1 MQGIARS
8 LTLMF
13 LAAVAGGCSNRT
25 PLPASAPGP
34 RVDGAL
40 DLGALSSDAVLDL
53 VIGVRLRAEPA
64 LLKFLMAQPDTG
76 DTMTADDFADAF
88 AVSSAEY
95 GRVRVWLLA
104 HGFTITR
111 VTTGRTSIS
120 VRATAAVVEQAF
132 GAQLHEF
139 QDARG
144 RFYAAVDG
152 LSLAPEIAP
161 SVGGVVGV
169 EGGLPWV
176 PHLVHPPAPAPNAAG
191 QPFGA
196 TDLETQYN
204 ASAITTPGKGETIV
218 ILGAG
223 NAPVAA
229 DVAGYYSTYKP
240 YGQAT
245 NPGTYNV
252 EQVGGANRDPNAIAE
267 EERQENT
274 LDVEMLAAMAPYADV
289 VHVLTATNTPGLF
302 ADGIS
307 YIVEQ
312 HKTAH
317 AVSVSYGTC
326 ERGAAGY
333 MPTVH
338 AMLAQ
343 AKAEGQ
349 TWFFA
354 SGDTG
359 TDACRAGTSNKIVS
373 AGWPASA
380 PWAVGVGGTQ
390 INSGTTEVAWN
401 SYPGSILAPGAGGG
415 GGVSESLD
423 KPAYQMGATPNDG
436 ARDEPDVA
444 ALAGSPNINIYL
456 AGASPFGNTVP
467 VGGTSA
473 AAPVW
478 AGIWALLEQAKNHVA
493 ITTNLEGLYTLGKSG
508 KGFHD
513 VTSGNNGGPGDTA
526 TGGYPAGPGYDLA
539 TGWGSPN
546 AAELI
551 ANWQ

>member
-1 MQGIARS
+1 MTRICLS
-8 LTLMF
+8 LSLLLF
-13 LAAVAGGCSNRT
+13 AACSNRT
-25 PLPASAPGP
+25 TLPASAPGP
-34 RVDGAL
+34 RVDGAV
-40 DLGALSSDAVLDL
+40 DLGQLPRDAAVDL
-53 VIGVRLRAEPA
+53 VIGLHLRAAPA
-64 LLKFLMAQPDTG
+64 LQKFLERQDQTL
-76 DTMTADDFADAF
+76 DTMSPEDFADSF
-88 AVSSAEY
+88 AVSAVEY
-95 GRVRVWLLA
+95 ADVRRWLVA

-111 VTTGRTSIS
+111 TTAGRTTIS
-120 VRATAAVVEQAF
+120 VRATADVVEQAF
-132 GAQLHEF
+132 GAALHEYE
-139 QDARG
+139 DGDG
-144 RFYAAVDG
+144 RFYAAVDA
-152 LSLAPEIAP
+152 LTLAPEIAP
-161 SVGGVVGV
+161 SVGGIIGV

-176 PHLVHPPAPAPNAAG
+176 SHMVHPPAPAPNAAN
-191 QPFGA
+191 QPYGA
-196 TDLETQYN
+196 TDLESQYQT
-204 ASAITTPGKGETIV
+204 SAITTPGSGETIV

-223 NAPVAA
+223 NGPVAS
-229 DVAGYYSTYKP
+229 DIAGYFSTYKP

-245 NPGTYNV
+245 NPGSYKV
-252 EQVGGANRDPNAIAE
+252 EQVGGPNRDPNDIAE
-267 EERQENT
+267 LERQENT
-274 LDVEMLAAMAPYADV
+274 LDIDMIAAIAPYASV

-312 HKTAH
+312 HKEAH

-326 ERGAAGY
+326 ERGAASY
-333 MPTVH
+333 MPTMH
-338 AMLAQ
+338 AMLAE

-354 SGDTG
+354 AGDTG
-359 TDACRAGTSNKIVS
+359 TDACRSGTTNKIVS

-380 PWAVGVGGTQ
+380 PWVVGVGGTQ
-390 INSGTTEVAWN
+390 ISTGTTEVTWN
-401 SYPGSILAPGAGGG
+401 SYPGSILAPGAAGG

-423 KPAYQMGATPNDG
+423 KPAYQMGVTPNDG

-473 AAPVW
+473 AAPMW
-478 AGIWALLEQAKNHVA
+478 AGVWALLEQAKNHVA
-493 ITTNLEGLYTLGKSG
+493 ITNSLEGLYTLGKNG

-513 VTSGNNGGPGDTA
+513 VTSGNNGGPGDTG
-526 TGGYPAGPGYDLA
+526 TGGYPAAMGYDLA

-546 AAELI
+546 TAELI

>member
-1 MQGIARS
+1 MQRTA
-8 LTLMF
+8 LTLSLSLF
-13 LAAVAGGCSNRT
+13 ALVVGCSDRT
-25 PLPASAPGP
+25 PAPGASSGV
-34 RVDGAL
+34 RVDGAI
-40 DLGALSSDAVLDL
+40 DLGALSRDTVVDL
-53 VIGVRLRAEPA
+53 VIGLRLRAEPA
-64 LLKFLMAQPDTG
+64 LQKFLDAQPDTH
-76 DTMTADDFADAF
+76 DTMTPDDFADAF
-88 AVSSAEY
+88 AISAGDY
-95 GRVRVWLLA
+95 ARVRNWLVA
-104 HGFTITR
+104 QGFVITR
-111 VTTGRTSIS
+111 TTRGRTSLS
-120 VRATAAVVEQAF
+120 VRATADVVERAF
-132 GAQLHEF
+132 GAALHSYE
-139 QDARG
+139 DRDG
-144 RFYAAVDG
+144 RFFAAVQA
-152 LSLAPEIAP
+152 LTLAPDVAP

-169 EGGLPWV
+169 SGELPWV
-176 PHLVHPPAPAPNAAG
+176 PHLVHPPAQPAAAG

-204 ASAITTPGKGETIV
+204 TSAITQPGKGQTVV

-223 NAPVAA
+223 NAPVAS

-245 NPGTYNV
+245 NPGTYKV
-252 EQVGGANRDPNAIAE
+252 EQVGGANRDPNDIAE
-267 EERQENT
+267 LERQENT
-274 LDVEMLAAMAPYADV
+274 LDVDMLAAIAPYADV

-312 HKTAH
+312 HKEAH

-326 ERGAAGY
+326 ERGAASY

-354 SGDTG
+354 AGDTG
-359 TDACRAGTSNKIVS
+359 TDACRAGTTNKIVS

-390 INSGTTEVAWN
+390 ISSGTTEVVWN
-401 SYPGSILAPGAGGG
+401 SYPGNILAPGAGGG

-423 KPAYQMGATPNDG
+423 KPAYQMGVTPNDG

-456 AGASPFGNTVP
+456 AGVSPFGNTVP

-478 AGIWALLEQAKNHVA
+478 AGVWTLLSQAKGTA
-493 ITTNLEGLYTLGKSG
+493 ITNSLEGLYALGKAG

-526 TGGYPAGPGYDLA
+526 AGGYPAAAGYDLA

-546 AAELI
+546 AADLI